1 MENLLLL
8 GVPIFKHITVNYLL
22 LTHHLLHPPSFS
34 QYSWSDSTTGSLA
47 SFIALYREGIIFN
60 QRFLL
65 LGKRSCFTE
74 SDAILLVISR

>member
-8 GVPIFKHITVNYLL
+8 GVPIFKHIMVNYLL
-22 LTHHLLHPPSFS
+22 LAHHLLHPSFS
-34 QYSWSDSTTGSLA
+34 QYSWSDPATGSLA